1 MKRIERLSVYR
12 RFLQEIAGSEPESVY
27 SHELAEKTGVTPAQV
42 RRDLMEIGF
51 AGHTKKGYR
60 IAELIAAIGNY
71 LDSPQGDPV
80 ALVGLGN
87 LGRALLPFFAG
98 HHPKLKIT
106 AAFDTD
112 PLKAGRVIC
121 GCRCYPLDQL
131 EEVIAEQNIRVAIL
145 TVPATA
151 ARKAAQRL
159 AAAGVRGILNFAPAL
174 IRLPKTVTV
183 ETMDIT
189 IALEKI
195 AFFARRSGD
204 ES

>member
-1 MKRIERLSVYR
+1 MKRIERLSIYR
-12 RFLQEIAGSEPESVY
+12 RFLQEIAGSDPESVY

-51 AGHTKKGYR
+51 TGHTKKGYR
-60 IAELIAAIGNY
+60 IAELITAIGNF
-71 LDSPQGDPV
+71 LDSPEGDAV

-98 HHPKLKIT
+98 HHPKLRIT

-112 PLKAGRVIC
+112 PLKTGRVIC
-121 GCRCYPLDQL
+121 GCRCFPLSELDK
-131 EEVIAEQNIRVAIL
+131 VIAREKIRVAIL
-145 TVPATA
+145 TVPAA
-151 ARKAAQRL
+151 HAQKAAERL
-159 AAAGVRGILNFAPAL
+159 AAAGVRGILNFAPVL
-174 IRLPKTVTV
+174 IRLPKSVTV

-195 AFFARRSGD
+195 AFFARRSDD

>member
-1 MKRIERLSVYR
+1 MKRIERLSIYR
-12 RFLQEIAGSEPESVY
+12 RFLQEIAGSDPESVY

-60 IAELIAAIGNY
+60 IAELIAAIGNF
-71 LDSPQGDPV
+71 LDSPGGDSV

-106 AAFDTD
+106 AAFDSD
-112 PLKAGRVIC
+112 PLKTGRVIC
-121 GCRCYPLDQL
+121 GCRCFPLSEL
-131 EEVIAEQNIRVAIL
+131 EKVIAEENIRVAIL
-145 TVPATA
+145 TVPAA
-151 ARKAAQRL
+151 QAQKAAELL
-159 AAAGVRGILNFAPAL
+159 AGAGVRGILNFAPVL
-174 IRLPKTVTV
+174 IRLPKSVTV

-195 AFFARRSGD
+195 AFFARRNED
-204 ES
+204 EN